1 MKTTIATPIDYPCGD
16 GQPVAETFD
25 HMYAILITIEVLRLY
40 LQHEQACIL
49 GNQFLYYEEG
59 SSTKRCAPDV
69 MVIFGV
75 APGSRDNYKIW
86 EEGQIP
92 RVAFEITSPSTKRE
106 DEGFKKKLY
115 AEIGISEYWQFDPKG
130 QWIKEKLRGFRLVEG
145 QYEPIVTGQSLG
157 LGLRLEV
164 DGTLISFY
172 RLDNDKKLLIPS
184 ELHERAEQLQAKA
197 YKSEAKAYES
207 EAKARESEAKAYQS
221 EAKARELEAEARQLD
236 YQAQQLEE
244 QLIAERSQAQ
254 AQIHELQQQL
264 DRYRERLGE

>member
-1 MKTTIATPIDYPCGD
+1 MTTTIATPIYYPCGD

-25 HMYAILITIEVLRLY
+25 HLYAILITIEVLRLY

-92 RVAFEITSPSTKRE
+92 RVAFEMTSPSTKKE
-106 DEGFKKKLY
+106 DEGFKKNLY

-130 QWIKEKLRGFRLVEG
+130 QWIKEKLRGFRLADG
-145 QYEPIVTGQSLG
+145 QYEPIVNGQSLG

-164 DGTLISFY
+164 DGKLISFY
-172 RLDNDKKLLIPS
+172 RLDNGKKLLIPL
-184 ELHERAEQLQAKA
+184 ELHERAEQFQAKV
-197 YKSEAKAYES
+197 
-207 EAKARESEAKAYQS
+207 YQS
-221 EAKARELEAEARQLD
+221 EAKARQSEAKARQLE
-236 YQAQQLEE
+236 YQSQQLEE

>member
-1 MKTTIATPIDYPCGD
+1 MTTTIATPIHYPSGD

-25 HMYAILITIEVLRLY
+25 HLYAILITIEVLRLY

-59 SSTKRCAPDV
+59 SVNKRCAPDV

-92 RVAFEITSPSTKRE
+92 RVAFEMTSPGTKKE

-115 AEIGISEYWQFDPKG
+115 AEIGIAEYWQFDPKG

-145 QYEPIVTGQSLG
+145 QYEPIVNGQSLG

-164 DGTLISFY
+164 SGKLISFY
-172 RLDNDKKLLIPS
+172 RLDTGEKLLIPI
-184 ELHERAEQLQAKA
+184 ELYEKQQEFQAKMRQFRAEAQQF
-197 YKSEAKAYES
+197 
-207 EAKARESEAKAYQS
+207 Q
-221 EAKARELEAEARQLD
+221 AEARQ
-236 YQAQQLEE
+236 YEE
-244 QLIAERSQAQ
+244 QLIAERSTN
-254 AQIHELQQQL
+254 ENLQQQL
-264 DRYRERLGE
+264 DRYREQFGEL

>member
-1 MKTTIATPIDYPCGD
+1 MTTTIATPIYYPCGD

-25 HMYAILITIEVLRLY
+25 HLYAILITIEVLRLY
-40 LQHEQACIL
+40 LQHKQACIL

-86 EEGQIP
+86 EERQIP
-92 RVAFEITSPSTKRE
+92 RVAFEMTSPSTKKE
-106 DEGFKKKLY
+106 DEGFKKNLY
-115 AEIGISEYWQFDPKG
+115 TEIGISEYWQFDPKG
-130 QWIKEKLRGFRLVEG
+130 QWIKEKLRGFWLADG
-145 QYEPIVTGQSLG
+145 QYEPIVNDQSLG

-164 DGTLISFY
+164 DGKLISFY
-172 RLDNDKKLLIPS
+172 RLDNGKKLLIPL
-184 ELHERAEQLQAKA
+184 ELHERAEQFQAKA
-197 YKSEAKAYES
+197 
-207 EAKARESEAKAYQS
+207 RQS
-221 EAKARELEAEARQLD
+221 EAKARQSEAKARQLE
-236 YQAQQLEE
+236 YQSQQLEE